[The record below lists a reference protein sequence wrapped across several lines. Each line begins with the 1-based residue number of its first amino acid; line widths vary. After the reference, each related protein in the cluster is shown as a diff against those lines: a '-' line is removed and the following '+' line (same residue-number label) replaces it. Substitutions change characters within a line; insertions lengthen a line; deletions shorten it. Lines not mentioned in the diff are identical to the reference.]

1 MTAVN
6 NLQAICKNVFTNTT
20 IKMADKYPDRGKRLD
35 LFFKSLNIKRKE
47 FADKINIKYGVLL
60 QIVNGHV
67 TLTPNLADRVVQAYP
82 DLSTA
87 WLLHGIGA
95 MLNENTQAAI
105 VEETQEH
112 RRRIAL
118 DDLADLIRNLQDQVA
133 ANEYEI
139 ALLKEWFSKLPK
151 ETKI

>member
-1 MTAVN
+1 
-6 NLQAICKNVFTNTT
+6 
-20 IKMADKYPDRGKRLD
+20 MADKYPDRGKRLD

-47 FADKINIKYGVLL
+47 FADKINIKYGVLS